1 MKILRRRFLH
11 LAAGAVALPTVS
23 RIARAQSYPV
33 RPVRL
38 IVGLPAG
45 GSTDIAARLIGQWLS
60 DRLGQQFIVENRP
73 GAGGNIAAEAA
84 VRAPSDGYTFL
95 IVGASNTI
103 NTTLYEKLNFD
114 LIRDIVP
121 VASIVRVPL
130 VMEVTPSFQVNTV
143 PEFIAY
149 AKTNPGKIN
158 MGSAGIGNTQHV
170 AGELFKMMASIAMLH
185 VPYRGE
191 APALTDLLGGQV
203 QIMFGGV
210 AASLEHIRSGTLRPL
225 AVTTT
230 ARLELL
236 PQLPSVSEFLP
247 GYEATSWYGVGAPRG
262 TPTVIVDRL
271 NKEINAGL
279 ANPQLISR
287 FNDLGVSV
295 LAGSPG
301 DFGKLIANETEKWAK
316 VVKFA
321 GAKAE

>member
-1 MKILRRRFLH
+1 
-11 LAAGAVALPTVS
+11 
-23 RIARAQSYPV
+23 
-33 RPVRL
+33 VRL

-45 GSTDIAARLIGQWLS
+45 GSTDIASRLIGQWLS

-84 VRAPSDGYTFL
+84 VRAPADGYTFL

-103 NTTLYEKLNFD
+103 NATLYEKLNFD

-143 PEFIAY
+143 PEFITY

-170 AGELFKMMASIAMLH
+170 AGELFKMMAGIAMLH

-210 AASLEHIRSGTLRPL
+210 AASLEHIRSGKLRPL

-287 FNDLGVSV
+287 FNELGVSV